1 MTRRGWALFAL
12 IGVLWGVPYLFMKV
26 AVEELSTP
34 VIVFARLVIGA
45 AMLVPIALFQR
56 SLGGALKY
64 WRYIALYAIL
74 EMVGPWFLITNS
86 QKHLSSGVVALLVAT
101 VPIWATLFAH
111 HTGDTTAAHRTRIF
125 GIAIGLVGIAL
136 LVGIESFNDLS
147 NIGSLFQV
155 LLAAASYAFAV
166 NMVARKVPGVSGIA
180 VNAIA
185 MIISAIIYLP
195 FAIAY
200 WPISSP
206 SQSAIWSTIGLGV
219 LSTAFAFWI
228 FFLVIDEVGPA
239 RASLVVYPNTAVAVV
254 LGIIILDEP
263 LTLAIAIG
271 LPLVLIG
278 SYFASRRPTN
288 PIIAG

>member
-26 AVEELSTP
+26 AVDELSTP